1 MFVAGTED
9 ALLDDSLF
17 MHMRWLAAGNPS
29 ELHVYPGAPH
39 NFVAM
44 PCRAAADA
52 HARAVAFIRRHI
64 GCLTQST
71 TRTTFPVVRPVS
83 PWACAPAAST
93 SGKVAST
100 WTRNAPCSTSGAMA
114 RMPA

>member
-1 MFVAGTED
+1 
-9 ALLDDSLF
+9 LLDDSLF

-52 HARAVAFIRRHI
+52 HARAVAFIRRH
-64 GCLTQST
+64 T
-71 TRTTFPVVRPVS
+71 
-83 PWACAPAAST
+83 
-93 SGKVAST
+93 
-100 WTRNAPCSTSGAMA
+100 GA
-114 RMPA
+114 

>member
-1 MFVAGTED
+1 LAAITFGSSGVVIVREHERPSRAGRG
-9 ALLDDSLF
+9 L

-52 HARAVAFIRRHI
+52 HARAVAFIRRDI
-64 GCLTQST
+64 G
-71 TRTTFPVVRPVS
+71 
-83 PWACAPAAST
+83 A
-93 SGKVAST
+93 
-100 WTRNAPCSTSGAMA
+100 
-114 RMPA
+114 

>member
-1 MFVAGTED
+1 MSEARTDGRARRTRPCSTGAPFVVGTED

-52 HARAVAFIRRHI
+52 HARAVAFIRRH
-64 GCLTQST
+64 T
-71 TRTTFPVVRPVS
+71 
-83 PWACAPAAST
+83 
-93 SGKVAST
+93 
-100 WTRNAPCSTSGAMA
+100 GA
-114 RMPA
+114 